1 MSSMD
6 AILQSH
12 FTEYPDVGH
21 RRAVRWLIGER
32 PRSAPIASV
41 APLFPVSAARG
52 ARSRSAFLGDGGQA
66 GSRRVLA
73 VALTCRWRWL
83 SY

>member
-1 MSSMD
+1 MD

-41 APLFPVSAARG
+41 APLFPRV
-52 ARSRSAFLGDGGQA
+52 
-66 GSRRVLA
+66 GSPRRA
-73 VALTCRWRWL
+73 VTKRVPRRWRAGWF
-83 SY
+83 